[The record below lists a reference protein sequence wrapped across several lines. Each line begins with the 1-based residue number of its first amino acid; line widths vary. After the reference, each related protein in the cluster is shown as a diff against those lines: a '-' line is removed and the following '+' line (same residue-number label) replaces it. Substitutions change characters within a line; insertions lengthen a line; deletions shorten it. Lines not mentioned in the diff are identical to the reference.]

1 MEYEFYADTFFLL
14 NLFIDTLLLL
24 FLKKVLHATATYV
37 RLLMGGIFGAGAACF
52 LTVLPGMG
60 IFFKLFFGYGLVSLG
75 MIKISFRYMDLV
87 QVCRAAACL
96 YGCAFVF
103 GGILH
108 VFMTLFPLFGIYGIS
123 ILGICI
129 MGIFC
134 YGGLFH
140 LYELRKR
147 KKSSCLVPVTLIW
160 KDRAKKIW
168 ALVDTG
174 NSLYEPI
181 GGKPVSVLEKD
192 AVRELFISDQPD
204 VFRAIPFH
212 SIGKKNG
219 ILEGYQLSGMI
230 IRGEYENIQIE
241 KPMIGLFDKKVS
253 NNGAYQMILH
263 PALMKKQ
270 EESI

>member
-14 NLFIDTLLLL
+14 NLFVDTLLLFL
-24 FLKKVLHATATYV
+24 LKKVLHATATHV
-37 RLLMGGIFGAGAACF
+37 RLFLGGIFGAGAVCV
-52 LTVLPGMG
+52 LTVIPGMG
-60 IFFKLFFGYGLVSLG
+60 AFAKLFFGYGLISLA
-75 MIKISFRYMDLV
+75 MIKISFRHMDFV
-87 QVCRAAACL
+87 QVCRAAVCL

-103 GGILH
+103 AGLLH
-108 VFMTLFPLFGIYGIS
+108 FFMTLFPFLRTYGIGIFGI
-123 ILGICI
+123 CA
-129 MGIFC
+129 MGFFF
-134 YGGLFH
+134 YEGFLR
-140 LYELRKR
+140 LYEIRKR
-147 KKSSCLVPVTLIW
+147 KQGSYLIPVTIIW
-160 KDRAKKIW
+160 KDRAEKLL

-192 AVRELFISDQPD
+192 AVRGLFAADKPE

-212 SIGKKNG
+212 SIGKRNG
-219 ILEGYQLSGMI
+219 ILEGYQLTELI
-230 IRGEYENIQIE
+230 IRGEYENIRIE